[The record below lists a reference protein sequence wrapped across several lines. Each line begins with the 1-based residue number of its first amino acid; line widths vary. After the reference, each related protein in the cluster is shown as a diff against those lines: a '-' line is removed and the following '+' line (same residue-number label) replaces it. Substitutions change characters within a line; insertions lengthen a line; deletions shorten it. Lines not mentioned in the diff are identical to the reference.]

1 MGATPGGLPTM
12 ASGVVGAAFD
22 AVLQDENMVA
32 SSLSTAVRTM
42 GTSLLQRV
50 TQQCRKKYL
59 TGSVRTSREVC
70 KEYLQVIVT
79 SESQKQVVGLLFM
92 ISD

>member
-1 MGATPGGLPTM
+1 MIAAAAFRMTSRKLRVPCAESASHPGLPAV
-12 ASGVVGAAFD
+12 ASGVVRGAFD

-50 TQQCRKKYL
+50 TE
-59 TGSVRTSREVC
+59 SDSNIEVFRE
-70 KEYLQVIVT
+70 
-79 SESQKQVVGLLFM
+79 
-92 ISD
+92 